1 MEVTQGFTR
10 AVVGGR
16 QWGKPGSSS
25 PRKGGSEGL
34 KKSEHGI
41 LNSKNI
47 IKRNKRIEVVVEE
60 GSEFKA
66 FIFVLFSFLLL
77 KREFVA

>member
-1 MEVTQGFTR
+1 MNLLR
-10 AVVGGR
+10 
-16 QWGKPGSSS
+16 
-25 PRKGGSEGL
+25 
-34 KKSEHGI
+34 
-41 LNSKNI
+41 NI